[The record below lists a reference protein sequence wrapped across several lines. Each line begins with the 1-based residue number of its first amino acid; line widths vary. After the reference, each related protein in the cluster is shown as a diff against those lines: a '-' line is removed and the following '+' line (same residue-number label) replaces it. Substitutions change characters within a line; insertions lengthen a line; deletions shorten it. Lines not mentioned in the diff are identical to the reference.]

1 MAAGNTYVA
10 IAIQTVSGS
19 TTNQVDFTSISG
31 SYTDLRLVVNGFTV
45 TSTDNLF
52 LRINSDTGSN
62 YSQSQVYGDGTSAGS
77 TRTTNRTSIYFTA
90 WGNISTTPHL
100 WTTDLL
106 NYSNTTTYKSMLFRE
121 ADNENATGASVALWR
136 STSAITSLS
145 IYLATAT
152 KYFGAGSTLTLY
164 GILAA

>member
-1 MAAGNTYVA
+1 MPSTYTP
-10 IAIQTVSGS
+10 IATTTVSGS

-45 TSTDNLF
+45 TSTDNLL

-62 YSQSQVYGDGTSAGS
+62 YSQTQVYGDGTSAGS
-77 TRTTNRTSIYFTA
+77 TRTTNRSSIYFTA

-121 ADNENATGASVALWR
+121 ADNQNATGASVALWR
-136 STSAITSLS
+136 STSAINQVQISCTN
-145 IYLATAT
+145 AGRT
-152 KYFGAGSTLTLY
+152 FNVGSTFTLY
-164 GILAA
+164 GIE